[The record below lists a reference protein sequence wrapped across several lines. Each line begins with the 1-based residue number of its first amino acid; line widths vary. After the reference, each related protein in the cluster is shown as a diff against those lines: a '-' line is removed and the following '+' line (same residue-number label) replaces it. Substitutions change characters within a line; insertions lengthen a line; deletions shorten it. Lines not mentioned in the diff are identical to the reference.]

1 MQVRQ
6 MPKPPSDSNTT
17 QVIPNPVLEKRTRQ
31 FSADY
36 KLRIIAEADASKH
49 GELGAILRREKLYN
63 NQLADWRREYA
74 QHGVRGPSKSV
85 PGPAP
90 AKTPD
95 QKRIAQLEKDNAR
108 LSRKLDIANDCLDLQ
123 KKH

>member
-49 GELGAILRREKLYN
+49 GELGAILRREKLYSN
-63 NQLADWRREYA
+63 LLADWRREYA
-74 QHGVRGPSKSV
+74 QHGVRGLSKSL

-90 AKTPD
+90 SKTPD

>member
-1 MQVRQ
+1 

-74 QHGVRGPSKSV
+74 QHGVRGLRKSL

-90 AKTPD
+90 SKTPD